1 MGIAE
6 RKEREKEQK
15 QNAIID
21 AAEKV
26 IFSKGLEA
34 ATMDE
39 IAEVAEFSKGTIYI
53 YFKNKEDL
61 YFAIHARGLQLLRQ
75 MFETASKGKKQGIDQ
90 VLAIGKSYY
99 EFSKKHNDYYKAM
112 VYYDCHPVKTE
123 SDSAFAEQCN
133 IEGEEVLK
141 LIAITIQ
148 KGIEDKTI
156 RQDIDPKRTAVI
168 LWGQSM
174 GMIQLQ
180 SMKDHHDFGERLN
193 INFEELIHESFE
205 MMVQSIKNQGTQ

>member
-15 QNAIID
+15 QNDIID

-61 YFAIHARGLQLLRQ
+61 YFAIHARGLQLLRK
-75 MFETASKGKKQGIDQ
+75 MFEKASK
-90 VLAIGKSYY
+90 
-99 EFSKKHNDYYKAM
+99 SKK
-112 VYYDCHPVKTE
+112 
-123 SDSAFAEQCN
+123 
-133 IEGEEVLK
+133 
-141 LIAITIQ
+141 
-148 KGIEDKTI
+148 KGISFVCW
-156 RQDIDPKRTAVI
+156 RLRRKR
-168 LWGQSM
+168 S
-174 GMIQLQ
+174 
-180 SMKDHHDFGERLN
+180 
-193 INFEELIHESFE
+193 
-205 MMVQSIKNQGTQ
+205 

>member
-15 QNAIID
+15 QNTIID

-39 IAEVAEFSKGTIYI
+39 IAEVAEFSKGAIYL

-61 YFAIHARGLQLLRQ
+61 YFAIHSRGIHLLHQ
-75 MFETASKGKKQGIDQ
+75 MFEKAIINIAKGIDQ
-90 VLAIGKSYY
+90 VLAVGRAYY
-99 EFSKKHNDYYKAM
+99 EFSKVHSDYYKAM
-112 VYYDCHPVKTE
+112 VYYDCHPGKAE
-123 SDSAFAEQCN
+123 SDSPFAEQCN
-133 IEGEEVLK
+133 IEGEKVLK
-141 LIAITIQ
+141 FLAMMIQ
-148 KGIEDKTI
+148 RGIQDQTI
-156 RQDIDPKRTAVI
+156 RPDLDPIQTGII

-180 SMKDHHDFGERLN
+180 AMGDHHDFGEHLR
-193 INFEELIHESFE
+193 IDYEELIHKSFE
-205 MMVQSIKNQGTQ
+205 LMVESVRNKKM

>member
-15 QNAIID
+15 KNAIID

-26 IFSKGLEA
+26 IFTKGLEA

-39 IAEVAEFSKGTIYI
+39 IADVAEFSKGTIYL

-75 MFETASKGKKQGIDQ
+75 MFEQAVKSKKTGIDQ
-90 VLAIGKSYY
+90 VLAIGKAYY
-99 EFSKKHNDYYKAM
+99 GYSKKHSDYYKAM
-112 VYYDCHPVKTE
+112 VYYDCHPVKNE
-123 SDSAFAEQCN
+123 SDSVFAEQCN

-141 LIAITIQ
+141 LIAVTIQ
-148 KGIEDKTI
+148 KGIEDKSI
-156 RQDIDPKRTAVI
+156 RSDVDPKRTAVI

-193 INFEELIHESFE
+193 INFEELIHESFD
-205 MMVQSIKNQGTQ
+205 MMIQAIKNQ

>member
-61 YFAIHARGLQLLRQ
+61 YFAIHSRGIQLLLQ
-75 MFETASKGKKQGIDQ
+75 MFEKAIKNIEKGIDQ
-90 VLAIGKSYY
+90 VFAIGKAYY
-99 EFSKKHNDYYKAM
+99 EFSKRHSDYYKAM
-112 VYYDCHPVKTE
+112 VYYDCHPGKAD
-123 SDSAFAEQCN
+123 SDSPFAEQCN
-133 IEGEEVLK
+133 MEGEKVLK
-141 LIAITIQ
+141 FLAMVIQ

-156 RQDIDPKRTAVI
+156 RPDLDPLKTGI
-168 LWGQSM
+168 MLWGQSM

-180 SMKDHHDFGERLN
+180 AMGDHHDFSEHLN
-193 INFEELIHESFE
+193 IDFEELIQNSFE
-205 MMVQSIKNQGTQ
+205 LMVQAIKNQ

>member
-34 ATMDE
+34 ATMEE
-39 IAEVAEFSKGTIYI
+39 IADVAEFSKGTIYL
-53 YFKNKEDL
+53 YFRNKEDL
-61 YFAIHARGLQLLRQ
+61 YFAIHSRGIQLLHQ
-75 MFETASKGKKQGIDQ
+75 MFEKAIKNIEKAIDQ
-90 VLAIGKSYY
+90 VLAVGRAYY
-99 EFSKKHNDYYKAM
+99 EFSKVHADYYKAM
-112 VYYDCHPVKTE
+112 VYYDCHPGKAD
-123 SDSAFAEQCN
+123 SDSPFAEQCN
-133 IEGEEVLK
+133 LEGEQVLK
-141 LIAITIQ
+141 FLAMMIQ
-148 KGIEDKTI
+148 RGIDDKTI
-156 RQDIDPKRTAVI
+156 RPDLDPVKTGII

-180 SMKDHHDFGERLN
+180 AMGDHHDFSDNLG
-193 INFEELIHESFE
+193 IDYEELIYNSFDLMVESL
-205 MMVQSIKNQGTQ
+205 KNK

>member
-39 IAEVAEFSKGTIYI
+39 IAELAEFSKGTIYL

-61 YFAIHARGLQLLRQ
+61 YFAIHARGIRLLKN
-75 MFETASKGKKQGIDQ
+75 MFEKAAKSKKIGIDK
-90 VLAIGKSYY
+90 VLAIGKAYY
-99 EFSKKHNDYYKAM
+99 EYSKKYPDYYKAM
-112 VYYDCHPVKTE
+112 VYYDCHPVKSE
-123 SDSAFAEQCN
+123 SDSVFAEECN
-133 IEGEEVLK
+133 IAGEEVMK
-141 LIAITIQ
+141 TIATTIQ
-148 KGIEDKTI
+148 RGKEDKSI
-156 RQDIDPKRTAVI
+156 HPDVDPLKTAVI

-180 SMKDHHDFGERLN
+180 SMKGHHDFGDHLN
-193 INFEELIHESFE
+193 LDFEELIFKSFD
-205 MMVQSIKNQGTQ
+205 MMIRSIRN

>member
-39 IAEVAEFSKGTIYI
+39 IAEIAEFSKGTIYL

-61 YFAIHARGLQLLRQ
+61 YFAIHSRGIQILHQ
-75 MFETASKGKKQGIDQ
+75 MFEQAIENIEKGIDQ
-90 VLAIGKSYY
+90 VLAVGRAY
-99 EFSKKHNDYYKAM
+99 
-112 VYYDCHPVKTE
+112 
-123 SDSAFAEQCN
+123 
-133 IEGEEVLK
+133 
-141 LIAITIQ
+141 
-148 KGIEDKTI
+148 
-156 RQDIDPKRTAVI
+156 
-168 LWGQSM
+168 
-174 GMIQLQ
+174 
-180 SMKDHHDFGERLN
+180 
-193 INFEELIHESFE
+193 
-205 MMVQSIKNQGTQ
+205 

>member
-1 MGIAE
+1 MGITE

-15 QNAIID
+15 KNVIID

-39 IAEVAEFSKGTIYI
+39 IAEVAEFSKGTIYL

-61 YFAIHARGLQLLRQ
+61 YFAIHARGLLLLKQ
-75 MFETASKGKKQGIDQ
+75 MFGKAIKSKKEGIDQ

-99 EFSKKHNDYYKAM
+99 EFSKKHDDYYKAM

-123 SDSAFAEQCN
+123 SDSAFAELCN
-133 IEGEEVLK
+133 VEGEEVLE
-141 LIAITIQ
+141 LIAIAIH
-148 KGIEDKTI
+148 KGIEDKSI
-156 RQDIDPKRTAVI
+156 RPDVDPKRTAVI

-180 SMKDHHDFGERLN
+180 TMKDHHDFGERLS
-193 INFEELIHESFE
+193 INFEELIHDSFD
-205 MMVQSIKNQGTQ
+205 MMIQAIKNQGKR

>member
-1 MGIAE
+1 MGITE

-39 IAEVAEFSKGTIYI
+39 IADVAEFSKGTIYL

-61 YFAIHARGLQLLRQ
+61 YFAIHARGIQVLRK
-75 MFETASKGKKQGIDQ
+75 MFERAAKSKKIGIEQ
-90 VLAIGKSYY
+90 VSAIGKAYY
-99 EFSKKHNDYYKAM
+99 EFSKVHSDYYKAM

-123 SDSAFAEQCN
+123 SDSPFAEQCN
-133 IEGEEVLK
+133 VEGEEVLK
-141 LIAITIQ
+141 LIGIAIQ
-148 KGIEDKTI
+148 KGIEDKSI
-156 RQDIDPKRTAVI
+156 RPNIDPKRTAVI

-193 INFEELIHESFE
+193 INFEELIYESFN
-205 MMVQSIKNQGTQ
+205 MMIQAIKNQ

>member
-1 MGIAE
+1 MGIVE

-15 QNAIID
+15 KNAIID

-39 IAEVAEFSKGTIYI
+39 IAEVAEFSKGTIYL

-75 MFETASKGKKQGIDQ
+75 MFEKAAKSKKTGIDQ
-90 VLAIGKSYY
+90 VLAIGKAYY
-99 EFSKKHNDYYKAM
+99 EYSKKHLDYYKAM

-123 SDSAFAEQCN
+123 SDSDFAEQCN
-133 IEGEEVLK
+133 LEGEEVLK

-148 KGIEDKTI
+148 KGIEDKSI
-156 RQDIDPKRTAVI
+156 RPDVDPKRTAVI

-180 SMKDHHDFGERLN
+180 NMKGHHDFGERLN
-193 INFEELIHESFE
+193 INFEELIYESFN
-205 MMVQSIKNQGTQ
+205 MMIQAIKNQETR

>member
-39 IAEVAEFSKGTIYI
+39 IAEKAEFSKGTIYL
-53 YFKNKEDL
+53 YFRNKEDL
-61 YFAIHARGLQLLRQ
+61 YYAIHTRGIQLLKQ
-75 MFETASKGKKQGIDQ
+75 MFVKAVKSKETGIEQ
-90 VLAIGKSYY
+90 VLAIGNAYY
-99 EFSKKHNDYYKAM
+99 EYSKKYADYYKAM

-123 SDSAFAEQCN
+123 SDSPFAEQCN

-141 LIAITIQ
+141 VIAIAIH

-156 RQDIDPKRTAVI
+156 RPELDPKKTAVI

-180 SMKDHHDFGERLN
+180 SMKNHHDFGERLN
-193 INFEELIHESFE
+193 IDFEQLIYDSFD
-205 MMVQSIKNQGTQ
+205 MIIQSIKHQ